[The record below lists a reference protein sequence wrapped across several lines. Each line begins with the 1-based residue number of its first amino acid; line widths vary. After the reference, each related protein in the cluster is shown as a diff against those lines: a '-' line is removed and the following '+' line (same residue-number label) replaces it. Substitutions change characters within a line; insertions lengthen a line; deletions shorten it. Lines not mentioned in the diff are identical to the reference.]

1 MSVQAL
7 TPETIEEF
15 INKPKTSLASQNSTF
30 NVVSIVDFWAEWC
43 GPCKVLSPFLDSMAQ
58 KYEGTV
64 KVGKLNVARSPDVG
78 AEYKIT
84 NIPCLIVFKD
94 GKEIDRM
101 VGFKGK
107 ESLEQ
112 LFSKHTKGS

>member
-1 MSVQAL
+1 MSVQNL

-15 INKPKTSLASQNSTF
+15 INKPKVAVATQISDI
-30 NVVSIVDFWAEWC
+30 VSVVDFWADWC
-43 GPCKVLSPFLDSMAQ
+43 GPCKVLSPVLDSMAQ
-58 KYEGTV
+58 KYEGAI
-64 KVGKLNVARSPDVG
+64 KVGKLNVANNPEVG
-78 AEYKIT
+78 SEYKIT

-107 ESLEQ
+107 ESLET